1 MLEPKLIRVLLI
13 LTGVAFLAA
22 MIFLAVIQPAAT
34 RASLNTPP
42 PRVPPGPTAP
52 PTTAPQPGAGT
63 QNGEEAPGG
72 TIFGQVVDLSTGQP
86 GRGLDVDIN
95 GQTVRTDSNGRYS
108 LTGLAPGTY
117 TITLHLP
124 DGTTAGQSSGTI
136 YLLEGQSS
144 TLDLNYRSQ
153 PAPSPTPT
161 PTSTPTPAPPPPPAE
176 AAPAVTTFSPP
187 SVVLSPLT
195 APTGDDPALWINPV
209 HINNEVGVVG
219 HIALDVANV
228 VDFGAFQA
236 TLKFDP
242 KIMRVDDVT
251 LGNFLDST
259 GRQTIPLVTEVDNTS
274 GEISFLAFTSG
285 DMAGPDGGGTLAVV
299 NFISKQAGTSG
310 LELEGVRL
318 VTRLGKTIDAQ
329 VGNAQ
334 LHVTACFGDLNDDGL
349 IDVADLQ
356 AVAGRT
362 GQAAGDPNFVMEFD
376 LNNDGVIGGEDVTLV
391 TERLN
396 ESCP

>member
-1 MLEPKLIRVLLI
+1 MIEPKLIRVLLI

-42 PRVPPGPTAP
+42 PRESPVSPPTPTA
-52 PTTAPQPGAGT
+52 TSTPQPGAETGP
-63 QNGEEAPGG
+63 GKEAPASA
-72 TIFGQVVDLSTGQP
+72 IFGQVVDLSTGDP
-86 GRGLDVDIN
+86 GRGLDIEIN
-95 GQTVRTDSNGRYS
+95 GQTVRTDSDGRYS

-124 DGTTAGQSSGTI
+124 DGASAAQSSGTI

-153 PAPSPTPT
+153 PAPTPT
-161 PTSTPTPAPPPPPAE
+161 PTSTPTPTPAPPPAE
-176 AAPAVTTFSPP
+176 AAPAATTFSPP
-187 SVVLSPLT
+187 GVALSPLT
-195 APTGDDPALWINPV
+195 APPGEDPALWINPI

-242 KIMRVDDVT
+242 KIMQVDDVT

-274 GEISFLAFTSG
+274 GQISFLAFTSG
-285 DMAGPDGGGTLAVV
+285 DTAGPDGGGTLAVV

-310 LELEGVRL
+310 LELDAVRL
-318 VTRLGKTIDAQ
+318 VTRLGKTI
-329 VGNAQ
+329 NA
-334 LHVTACFGDLNDDGL
+334 
-349 IDVADLQ
+349 
-356 AVAGRT
+356 
-362 GQAAGDPNFVMEFD
+362 
-376 LNNDGVIGGEDVTLV
+376 
-391 TERLN
+391 
-396 ESCP
+396 